1 MSRDFD
7 EILDE
12 CIDRIN
18 SGEGIEECLA
28 SYPEHAQELEPALRA
43 IFDIRAA
50 YSFTPRPAA
59 KAAAKQRFY
68 AVLDSLERKRQERR
82 AVPRRLF
89 RWSWVWAGIAA
100 ILLLVLVSYALVTTL
115 APANAGILEVRATDA
130 PPQDVSE
137 ILVSVDD
144 IQVHKAGAGEGSGW
158 ITIIEEPRTFDLI
171 KISGIEE
178 VLGSR
183 EIEAT
188 DYTQIRMDVLS
199 VEVTINGEK
208 KSATVP
214 SGVIKIVRLTPFSV
228 EKGEKTIL
236 ILDFDAEKS
245 VKVTGKGEVRFRPVV
260 KVLVRKAER
269 SN

>member
-82 AVPRRLF
+82 AAPRRLF
-89 RWSWVWAGIAA
+89 RWSWAGGIAA
-100 ILLLVLVSYALVTTL
+100 ILLLVLVSYVLVTTL
-115 APANAGILEVRATDA
+115 APANAGTLEVRATDA
-130 PPQDVSE
+130 PPQGVSK

-144 IQVHKAGAGEGSGW
+144 IQVHKAGAGEGSEW

-171 KISGIEE
+171 KISGVEE
-178 VLGSR
+178 VLGSK
-183 EIEAT
+183 EIEAA
-188 DYTQIRMDVLS
+188 DYTQIRMDVLW

-208 KSATVP
+208 KIATVP
-214 SGVIKIVRLTPFSV
+214 SGTLRIVKPFSV

-236 ILDFDAEKS
+236 TLDFDAEKS
-245 VKVTGKGEVRFRPVV
+245 VTVTGQGEVIFRPEV
-260 KVLVRKAER
+260 KVLARKGEG
-269 SN
+269 S

>member
-7 EILDE
+7 QILDE

-59 KAAAKQRFY
+59 KATARQRFY
-68 AVLDSLERKRQERR
+68 AALDSLERKRQEPR
-82 AVPRRLF
+82 AVTRRSL
-89 RWSWVWAGIAA
+89 RWAWAGITAV
-100 ILLLVLVSYALVTTL
+100 LLLGVVGYALMTTL
-115 APANAGILEVRATDA
+115 APADAGILEVRATDA
-130 PPQDVSE
+130 PPQGVSE

-158 ITIIEEPRTFDLI
+158 ITIIEEEKTFDLI

-188 DYTQIRMDVLS
+188 DYTQIRMDVLW

-208 KSATVP
+208 KIATIP
-214 SGVIKIVRLTPFSV
+214 SGTLRIVEPFSV

-236 ILDFDAEKS
+236 TLDFDAENR
-245 VKVTGKGEVRFRPVV
+245 VIVTGKGEVKFRPVV
-260 KVLVRKAER
+260 KVLVRKGEG
-269 SN
+269 S

>member
-18 SGEGIEECLA
+18 SGQGIEECLA
-28 SYPEHAQELEPALRA
+28 SYPEHAQELEPVLRT

-89 RWSWVWAGIAA
+89 RWSWAWAGIAA
-100 ILLLVLVSYALVTTL
+100 VLLLGVIGYALMTTL

-130 PPQDVSE
+130 PPQGVSE

-158 ITIIEEPRTFDLI
+158 VTIIEEPRTFDLI

-178 VLGSR
+178 VLGSK
-183 EIEAT
+183 EIEAA
-188 DYTQIRMDVLS
+188 DYTQIRMDVLW
-199 VEVTINGEK
+199 VEVTIDGEK
-208 KSATVP
+208 KIATIP
-214 SGVIKIVRLTPFSV
+214 SGTLRIVKPFSV

-236 ILDFDAEKS
+236 TLDFDADQS
-245 VKVTGKGEVRFRPVV
+245 VKVTGTGEVRFRPVV

-269 SN
+269 SD

>member
-7 EILDE
+7 QILDE

-59 KAAAKQRFY
+59 KATARQRFY
-68 AVLDSLERKRQERR
+68 AALDSLERKRQEPR
-82 AVPRRLF
+82 AVTRRSL
-89 RWSWVWAGIAA
+89 RWAWAGITAV
-100 ILLLVLVSYALVTTL
+100 LLLGVVGYALMTTL
-115 APANAGILEVRATDA
+115 APADAGILEVRVTDA

-158 ITIIEEPRTFDLI
+158 ITIIEEEKTFDLI

-188 DYTQIRMDVLS
+188 DYTQIRMDVLW

-208 KSATVP
+208 KIATIP
-214 SGVIKIVRLTPFSV
+214 SGTLRIVEPFSV

-236 ILDFDAEKS
+236 TLDFDAENR
-245 VKVTGKGEVRFRPVV
+245 VIVTGKGEVKFRPVV
-260 KVLVRKAER
+260 KVLVRKGEG
-269 SN
+269 S

>member
-7 EILDE
+7 QILDE

-59 KAAAKQRFY
+59 KATARQRFY
-68 AVLDSLERKRQERR
+68 AALDSLERKRQEPR

-89 RWSWVWAGIAA
+89 RWSWAWAGIAA
-100 ILLLVLVSYALVTTL
+100 VLLLGVVGYALMTTL
-115 APANAGILEVRATDA
+115 APADAGILEVRVTDA

-144 IQVHKAGAGEGSGW
+144 IQVHKIGAGEASGW
-158 ITIIEEPRTFDLI
+158 ITIIEEEKTFDLI

-199 VEVTINGEK
+199 VEVTINGER
-208 KSATVP
+208 KSATIP
-214 SGVIKIVRLTPFSV
+214 SGVLKIVRSFSV

-236 ILDFDAEKS
+236 TLDFDADQS
-245 VKVTGKGEVRFRPVV
+245 VNVTGTGKVIFRPVV
-260 KVLVRKAER
+260 KVMVRKAEG
-269 SN
+269 S

>member
-1 MSRDFD
+1 MSREFD

-12 CIDRIN
+12 CIDRVN

-59 KAAAKQRFY
+59 KETARQRFY
-68 AVLDSLERKRQERR
+68 AALDSLERKRQEPR

-89 RWSWVWAGIAA
+89 RWSWAWAGITAV
-100 ILLLVLVSYALVTTL
+100 LLLGVVGYALMTTL
-115 APANAGILEVRATDA
+115 APAEAGILEVRVTDA
-130 PPQDVSE
+130 PPQGVSE

-144 IQVHKAGAGEGSGW
+144 IQIHKAGAGEGSGW
-158 ITIIEEPRTFDLI
+158 ITIIEEEKTFDLV

-178 VLGSR
+178 VLGSK
-183 EIEAT
+183 EIEAA

-199 VEVTINGEK
+199 VRVIVNGEEK
-208 KSATVP
+208 IATIP
-214 SGVIKIVRLTPFSV
+214 SGTLKIVRPFGV

-236 ILDFDAEKS
+236 TLDFDAEES
-245 VKVTGKGEVRFRPVV
+245 VRVTGQGEVIFSPVV
-260 KVLVRKAER
+260 KVLERKAER
-269 SN
+269 SD